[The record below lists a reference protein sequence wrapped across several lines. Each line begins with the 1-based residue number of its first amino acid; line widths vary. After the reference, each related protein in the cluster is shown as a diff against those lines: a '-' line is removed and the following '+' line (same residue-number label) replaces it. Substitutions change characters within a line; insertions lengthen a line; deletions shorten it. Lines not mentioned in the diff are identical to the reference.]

1 MTRRLDA
8 TQSGIAT
15 AASILR
21 AGGLVAFGTETVYG
35 LGADASQPQ
44 AVARIFEAKNRPRF
58 NPLISHF
65 ASAQAAFEQVTP
77 NPLARRLAQAF
88 WPGPLTLILPRAPG
102 CCISDLAADG
112 LSSLAVRVPANA
124 TAHALLEL
132 VDRPIAAPSANRSG
146 RISPVDAAHVLDELD
161 GRIDAVLDSGP
172 CTVGLESTVVDLTD
186 PHAPCL
192 LRPGGVTLEELQT
205 ICPHISLPH
214 TASDLAPHSPGRLI
228 SHYAPHL
235 PVRLNALHAQADE
248 ALLAFGAPRPTLAPL
263 VWNLSET
270 GSLEDA
276 AARLFTG
283 LRTLDSEGQRLGLH
297 RIAVQPIPQHG
308 LGRAIQDR
316 LNRAA
321 APRPQDGTGE
331 MAP

>member
-8 TQSGIAT
+8 TPSGIAA

-65 ASAQAAFEQVTP
+65 AHAQAAFTQVVP
-77 NPLARRLAQAF
+77 NAMAHRLAQAF
-88 WPGPLTLILPRAPG
+88 WPGPLTLILPRAPA

-124 TAHALLEL
+124 TARALLEQ

-146 RISPVDAAHVLDELD
+146 RISPVDAAHVLEELE

-172 CTVGLESTVVDLTD
+172 CMVGVESTVVDLTD
-186 PHAPCL
+186 PQAPCL
-192 LRPGGVTLEELQT
+192 LRPGGVTLEELQA
-205 ICPHISLPH
+205 ICPHIRLPQ
-214 TASDLAPHSPGRLI
+214 TSSDVLPHSPGRLI

-248 ALLAFGAPRPTLAPL
+248 ALLAFGAPRPTEAPL
-263 VWNLSET
+263 VWNLSEN
-270 GSLEDA
+270 GNLEEA

-283 LRTLDSEGQRLGLH
+283 LRTLDHQGRALGLE
-297 RIAVQPIPQHG
+297 RIAVSPIPQHG

-321 APRPQDGTGE
+321 APRPQDGVE
-331 MAP
+331 DAAP

>member
-8 TQSGIAT
+8 TESGIAT

-35 LGADASQPQ
+35 LGADASQPE

-65 ASAQAAFEQVTP
+65 AHAQAAFAQVVP
-77 NPLARRLAQAF
+77 NPLALRLAQTF

-102 CCISDLAADG
+102 CIISDLAADG
-112 LSSLAVRVPANA
+112 LSSLAVRVPANEVA
-124 TAHALLEL
+124 RALLEL

-146 RISPVDAAHVLDELD
+146 RISPVDAAHVLEELD

-186 PHAPCL
+186 PQNPCL
-192 LRPGGVTLEELQT
+192 LRPGGVTLEELQA
-205 ICPHISLPH
+205 ICPQISLPQTTH
-214 TASDLAPHSPGRLI
+214 DVAPHSPGRMI

-235 PVRLNALHAQADE
+235 PVRLDALHVQADE
-248 ALLAFGAPRPTLAPL
+248 ALLAFGAPRATQAPL
-263 VWNLSET
+263 VWNLST
-270 GSLEDA
+270 SGNLEEA

-283 LRTLDSEGQRLGLH
+283 LRTLDQEGQALGLS
-297 RIAVQPIPQHG
+297 RIAVQPIPQYG

-321 APRPQDGTGE
+321 APRPQNGTQGSI
-331 MAP
+331 P

>member
-8 TQSGIAT
+8 TPSGIAT

-65 ASAQAAFEQVTP
+65 AHAQAAFAQVVP
-77 NPLARRLAQAF
+77 NALARRLAQAF
-88 WPGPLTLILPRAPG
+88 WPGPLTLILPRAPA

-124 TAHALLEL
+124 MARALLEQ

-146 RISPVDAAHVLDELD
+146 RISPVDAEHVLEELD

-186 PHAPCL
+186 PQAPCL
-192 LRPGGVTLEELQT
+192 LRPGGVTLEELQA
-205 ICPHISLPH
+205 ICPHIRLPH
-214 TASDLAPHSPGRLI
+214 SSSDVLPHSPGRLI

-248 ALLAFGAPRPTLAPL
+248 ALLAFGAPRPTHAPL
-263 VWNLSET
+263 VWNLST
-270 GSLEDA
+270 HGNLEEA
-276 AARLFTG
+276 ATRLFTG
-283 LRTLDSEGQRLGLH
+283 LRTLDQQGQALGLA
-297 RIAVQPIPQHG
+297 RIAVSPIPQHG

-321 APRPQDGTGE
+321 APRAQSSAAETTP
-331 MAP
+331 

>member
-1 MTRRLDA
+1 MTKRLDA
-8 TQSGIAT
+8 TQSGIAS

-65 ASAQAAFEQVTP
+65 ANAQAAFRRVIP
-77 NPLARRLAQAF
+77 NPVTHRLAQAF
-88 WPGPLTLILPRAPG
+88 WPGPLTLILPRAPD
-102 CCISDLAADG
+102 CDISDLAADG

-124 TAHALLEL
+124 TALALLEQ

-146 RISPVDAAHVLDELD
+146 RISPVDATHVLEELD

-172 CTVGLESTVVDLTD
+172 CTVGVESTVVDLTD
-186 PHAPCL
+186 PDAPCL
-192 LRPGGVTLEELQT
+192 LRPGGITLEELVS
-205 ICPHISLPH
+205 ICPHICLPQ
-214 TASDLAPHSPGRLI
+214 TASDVAPHSPGRLI

-235 PVRLNALHAQADE
+235 PVRLNALQADADE

-263 VWNLSET
+263 VWNLSAQ
-270 GSLEDA
+270 GNLEDA

-283 LRTLDSEGQRLGLH
+283 LRTLDREGQALGLR

-321 APRPQDGTGE
+321 APRPQGGTE
-331 MAP
+331 SVAP

>member
-35 LGADASQPQ
+35 LGADATQPQ

-65 ASAQAAFEQVTP
+65 ATARAAFAQVVP
-77 NPLARRLAQAF
+77 NALAHALAQAF
-88 WPGPLTLILPRAPG
+88 WPGPLTLILPRAPE
-102 CCISDLAADG
+102 CSISELAADG
-112 LSSLAVRVPANA
+112 LSSLAVRVPGNA
-124 TAHALLEL
+124 TALALLEQ

-146 RISPVDAAHVLDELD
+146 RISPVDVAHVLEELD

-172 CTVGLESTVVDLTD
+172 CTVGVESTVVDLTD
-186 PHAPCL
+186 PQNPCL
-192 LRPGGVTLEELQT
+192 LRPGGVTLEALRG
-205 ICPHISLPH
+205 ICPHMRLPQ
-214 TASDLAPHSPGRLI
+214 TTSDIAPHSPGRMV

-235 PVRLNALHAQADE
+235 PVRLNVVQAGPDE
-248 ALLAFGAPRPTLAPL
+248 ALLAFGAPHPTQAPL
-263 VWNLSET
+263 VWNLSAR
-270 GSLEDA
+270 GNLEEA

-283 LRTLDSEGQRLGLH
+283 LRSLDHQGQALGLA
-297 RIAVQPIPQHG
+297 RIVVQPIPQHG

-321 APRPQDGTGE
+321 APRAQDGTE
-331 MAP
+331 NTAP

>member
-8 TQSGIAT
+8 TPNGIAT

-44 AVARIFEAKNRPRF
+44 AVARIFEAKNRPHF

-65 ASAQAAFEQVTP
+65 ANAQAAFAQVVS
-77 NPLARRLAQAF
+77 NPVAHRLARVF
-88 WPGPLTLILPRAPG
+88 WPGSLTLILPRAPG
-102 CCISDLAADG
+102 ASISDLAADG

-124 TAHALLEL
+124 TALALLEL

-146 RISPVDAAHVLDELD
+146 RISPVDAAHVLEELD

-172 CTVGLESTVVDLTD
+172 CTVGVESTVVDLTD
-186 PHAPCL
+186 PHTPTL
-192 LRPGGVTLEELQT
+192 LRPGGITLEELVA
-205 ICPHISLPH
+205 ICPHISLPQ
-214 TASDLAPHSPGRLI
+214 TTNDVAPHSPGRMI

-235 PVRLNALHAQADE
+235 PVRLNALQAQRDE
-248 ALLAFGAPRPTLAPL
+248 ALLAFGATRPTPAPL
-263 VWNLSET
+263 VWNLSAT
-270 GSLEDA
+270 GNLEEA

-283 LRTLDSEGQRLGLH
+283 LRTLDHEGQTLGLR

-321 APRPQDGTGE
+321 APRPQDGTE
-331 MAP
+331 DMTP

>member
-65 ASAQAAFEQVTP
+65 ANAQAAFTQVVP
-77 NPLARRLAQAF
+77 NAMAHRLAQAF

-102 CCISDLAADG
+102 ASISDLAADG
-112 LSSLAVRVPANA
+112 LASLAVRVPANA
-124 TAHALLEL
+124 TALALLEQA
-132 VDRPIAAPSANRSG
+132 DRPIAAPSANRSG
-146 RISPVDAAHVLDELD
+146 RISPVDAAHVLEELD

-172 CTVGLESTVVDLTD
+172 CTVGVESTVVDLTD
-186 PHAPCL
+186 PNTPTL
-192 LRPGGVTLEELQT
+192 LRPGGITLEELVA
-205 ICPHISLPH
+205 ICPHISLPQ
-214 TASDLAPHSPGRLI
+214 TTSDVAPHSPGRMV

-235 PVRLNALHAQADE
+235 PVRLNALQAQPDE
-248 ALLAFGAPRPTLAPL
+248 ALLAFGATRPTLAPL
-263 VWNLSET
+263 VWNLSAA
-270 GSLEDA
+270 GNLEEA

-283 LRTLDSEGQRLGLH
+283 LRTLDREGQTLGLR

-321 APRPQDGTGE
+321 APRPQDGTE
-331 MAP
+331 DMAP

>member
-1 MTRRLDA
+1 MTRHLDA
-8 TQSGIAT
+8 TQSGIAA

-65 ASAQAAFEQVTP
+65 ATAQAAFLQVVP
-77 NPLARRLAQAF
+77 NALAQALARAF

-102 CCISDLAADG
+102 CTISELAADG

-124 TAHALLEL
+124 TALALLKL

-146 RISPVDAAHVLDELD
+146 RISPVDAQQVLEELD

-172 CTVGLESTVVDLTD
+172 CTVGVESTVVDLTD
-186 PHAPCL
+186 PQAPCL
-192 LRPGGVTLEELQT
+192 LRPGGVTLEELQS
-205 ICPHISLPH
+205 ICPHIRLPQ
-214 TASDLAPHSPGRLI
+214 TSSDAAPHSPGRMV

-235 PVRLNALHAQADE
+235 PVRLNALQAGADE
-248 ALLAFGAPRPTLAPL
+248 ALLAFGTPHPTPAPL
-263 VWNLSET
+263 VWNLSPA
-270 GSLEDA
+270 GNLADA

-283 LRTLDSEGQRLGLH
+283 LRVLDHKAQALGLN

-321 APRPQDGTGE
+321 APRPQDGAKDVT
-331 MAP
+331 P

>member
-77 NPLARRLAQAF
+77 NPVARRLAQAF

-146 RISPVDAAHVLDELD
+146 RISPVDAAHVLEELD

-172 CTVGLESTVVDLTD
+172 CTVGVESTVVDLTD

-205 ICPHISLPH
+205 ICPHISLPR
-214 TASDLAPHSPGRLI
+214 TASDQAPHSPGRLI

-235 PVRLNALHAQADE
+235 PVRLNVLHAQADE
-248 ALLAFGAPRPTLAPL
+248 ALLAFGAPRPTPAPL
-263 VWNLSET
+263 VWNLSES
-270 GSLEDA
+270 GSLEEA

-283 LRTLDSEGQRLGLH
+283 LRTLDREGQRLGLN

-321 APRPQDGTGE
+321 APRPQDGTGD

>member
-8 TQSGIAT
+8 TESGIAT

-65 ASAQAAFEQVTP
+65 AHAQAAFQQIVP
-77 NPLARRLAQAF
+77 NALAHRLAQAF

-112 LSSLAVRVPANA
+112 LSTLAVRVPANA
-124 TAHALLEL
+124 VARALLEQ

-146 RISPVDAAHVLDELD
+146 RISPVDATHVLEELD

-172 CTVGLESTVVDLTD
+172 CTVGLESTVVDLSD
-186 PHAPCL
+186 PQRPCL
-192 LRPGGVTLEELQT
+192 LRPGGITLEELQA
-205 ICPHISLPH
+205 ICPHISLPQ
-214 TASDLAPHSPGRLI
+214 TTSDAAPHSPGRLI

-235 PVRLNALHAQADE
+235 PVRLDALQAQPDE
-248 ALLAFGAPRPTLAPL
+248 ALLAFGAPRPTNAPL
-263 VWNLSET
+263 VWNLSPT
-270 GSLEDA
+270 GSLEEA

-283 LRTLDSEGQRLGLH
+283 LRTLDHKGQAMGLT
-297 RIAVQPIPQHG
+297 RIAVQPIPHHG

-321 APRPQDGTGE
+321 APRPQDGTGDT
-331 MAP
+331 AP